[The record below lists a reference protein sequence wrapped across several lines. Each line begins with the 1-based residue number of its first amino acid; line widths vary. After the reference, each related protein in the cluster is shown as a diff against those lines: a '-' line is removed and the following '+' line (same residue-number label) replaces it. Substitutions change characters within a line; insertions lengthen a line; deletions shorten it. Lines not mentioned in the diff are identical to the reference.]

1 MDLQVFAKFNS
12 LSLSLSVRRRNF
24 NAAINSWEKMR
35 QSFNSYGSEC
45 AKRSDTFWIW
55 NCQAVFYDFYGSIQT
70 KRGKDGKGRR
80 RNSPAPNTSLTQ
92 SYLLHVSKPKS
103 LSNYNHIQPY
113 PTISNHIQPYPTIS
127 NRTIVAPRVFQRPL
141 HRLHIDTHG
150 FLLVRHRSMPRTAAE
165 HCHDQSNTPSIFS
178 VYSCVNIVYVYTYI
192 HIHTYITLH
201 YITLHYIITLH
212 NYITLHYIALH
223 YIT

>member
-113 PTISNHIQPYPTIS
+113 PTISNHIQSHHSSTKSLSEALASSSHRHSWVPPCEASVDAQDRRRALSRPIKYT
-127 NRTIVAPRVFQRPL
+127 VHLFCVF
-141 HRLHIDTHG
+141 
-150 FLLVRHRSMPRTAAE
+150 MCE
-165 HCHDQSNTPSIFS
+165 
-178 VYSCVNIVYVYTYI
+178 YCVCIYVYT
-192 HIHTYITLH
+192 HTYIH
-201 YITLHYIITLH
+201 
-212 NYITLHYIALH
+212 YITLHYIALH
-223 YIT
+223 YITLHCIALHYIT

>member
-1 MDLQVFAKFNS
+1 MEVNVQNVLIRSEYGTAKRCFMIFMDRFKPKGERTEKDGDGIHQPRIQVL
-12 LSLSLSVRRRNF
+12 LSLTCCMSLN
-24 NAAINSWEKMR
+24 
-35 QSFNSYGSEC
+35 
-45 AKRSDTFWIW
+45 
-55 NCQAVFYDFYGSIQT
+55 
-70 KRGKDGKGRR
+70 
-80 RNSPAPNTSLTQ
+80 
-92 SYLLHVSKPKS
+92 PKV
-103 LSNYNHIQPY
+103 YQIT
-113 PTISNHIQPYPTIS
+113 TISNHIQPYPTIS

-201 YITLHYIITLH
+201 YITLHYI
-212 NYITLHYIALH
+212 TLHYIALH
-223 YIT
+223 CITLHSIA